1 MERKTIRKGK
11 NERVNLLLNTEH
23 LLDFRKNRDACN
35 IGKISKKKMKIK
47 KNETN

>member
-35 IGKISKKKMKIK
+35 IGKISKKNDENK
-47 KNETN
+47 KK